1 MRASEVPRLC
11 RLDLIVMTSW
21 PEFKD
26 LNSSSSLSLSEIH
39 QSLLYG
45 FELEICLWY
54 KTPSKWIAL
63 SMLEVVVAAVY
74 MYVGM
79 DVGMDAGIAT
89 GHFFAT
95 RFAIIPLAL
104 GFLIYKFRRR
114 HLSIYEAIESFLQSN
129 NELAPIRYSYS
140 DIKRMTKGFQDKLG
154 QGGYGHVYRGKLRSG
169 NDAAVKMLRKL
180 GGNEQDFMNEIA
192 TIGRIHHVNV
202 VKLVGYCAHSSKRA
216 LVFDLM
222 SNGSLDKYLFNQEK
236 MDSLHWDKKFNIAVG
251 VARGIEYLHRG
262 CDIQILHFDIKPHN
276 VLLDNNFIPK
286 VSDFGLAKYFS
297 KEKNS
302 VTLSAARGTIGY
314 VAPEL
319 INRCIGAVSYK
330 ADVYS
335 FGMMLMDIV
344 GLKRDLVGNND
355 SSSKYFPYWIY
366 DHINQGKDYTEIGGA
381 DENDG
386 AREVCRKMTIV
397 ALWCIQ
403 MNPDDRPS
411 MNKVLEMLEGDVEC
425 LRIPEYPS
433 QSTQIVANADQTG
446 TTCSSDYVSFPH
458 HHDDFPSVEIT
469 VHE

>member
-1 MRASEVPRLC
+1 MFP
-11 RLDLIVMTSW
+11 MG
-21 PEFKD
+21 
-26 LNSSSSLSLSEIH
+26 LS
-39 QSLLYG
+39 
-45 FELEICLWY
+45 
-54 KTPSKWIAL
+54 
-63 SMLEVVVAAVY
+63 
-74 MYVGM
+74 
-79 DVGMDAGIAT
+79 
-89 GHFFAT
+89 FF
-95 RFAIIPLAL
+95 IIK
-104 GFLIYKFRRR
+104 FLRR
-114 HLSIYEAIESFLQSN
+114 HLSVYEEIEGFLQSN
-129 NELAPIRYSYS
+129 NELTAIRYSYS
-140 DIKRMTKGFQDKLG
+140 DIKKMTKGFREKLG
-154 QGGYGHVYRGKLRSG
+154 QGGYGHVYKGKLRSG
-169 NDAAVKMLRKL
+169 NEVAVKMLRKL

-202 VKLVGYCAHSSKRA
+202 VKLVGYCAHGSKRV
-216 LVFDLM
+216 LVFDFM

-236 MDSLHWDKKFNIAVG
+236 MYSLNWTKKFEIAVG

-276 VLLDNNFIPK
+276 VLLDDSFIPK

-302 VTLSAARGTIGY
+302 VTLTAARGTIGY

-319 INRCIGAVSYK
+319 INRGIGTISYK

-366 DHINQGKDYTEIGGA
+366 DHINQGKDYTEIGCV
-381 DENDG
+381 DENGG

-403 MNPDDRPS
+403 MNPGDRPS
-411 MNKVLEMLEGDVEC
+411 MNEVLKMLEGDVERM
-425 LRIPEYPS
+425 RIPEYPS
-433 QSTQIVANADQTG
+433 QSTQIVANLDQTG

-458 HHDDFPSVEIT
+458 HDDSFPSVEIT
-469 VHE
+469 VQE